1 MNAID
6 WFWHLANFIAPA
18 LWLGLALA
26 VWDWAANFWQTRA
39 WTMPR
44 RWRRNLL
51 LDWVI
56 GIAVLVA
63 GLAMTGHDGRIWT
76 YGVLV
81 LAVAARRRLIS

>member
-26 VWDWAANFWQTRA
+26 AWDWAANFRA
-39 WTMPR
+39 ARSGTSLR
-44 RWRRNLL
+44 HWRGGLL

-63 GLAMTGHDGRIWT
+63 GLAMTGRDGRIWT

-81 LAVAARRRLIS
+81 LAVAARRRLIR